1 MIMNIEIARIY
12 EDKETSDNIRI
23 LVDRLWPRGISKDE
37 AHLDYWFKEWAPSD
51 DLRKKFHADKISWE
65 EFSQDYKAELN
76 ENKNQISSDL
86 EEVDKRKSLTLLYGS
101 KDKTHNH
108 AVLLKDFLKDI

>member
-1 MIMNIEIARIY
+1 MNIETARIY

-23 LVDRLWPRGISKDE
+23 LVDRLWPRGISKKE
-37 AHLDYWFKEWAPSD
+37 AHLDYWHKQWAPSD
-51 DLRKKFHADKISWE
+51 DLRRKFHDNKISWD
-65 EFSQDYKAELN
+65 EFSKNYKSELK
-76 ENKNQISSDL
+76 ENKNQILNDL

-108 AVLLKDFLKDI
+108 AVLLKDFLKDL